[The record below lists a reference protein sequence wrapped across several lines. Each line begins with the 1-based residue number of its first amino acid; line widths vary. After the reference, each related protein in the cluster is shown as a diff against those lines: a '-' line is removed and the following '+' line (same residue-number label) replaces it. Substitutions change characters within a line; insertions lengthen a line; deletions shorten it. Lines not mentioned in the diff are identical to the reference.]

1 MSVFVETCISN
12 FSSISDDDVDD
23 DVDDDDDDD
32 RTVFSLAG

>member
-23 DVDDDDDDD
+23 DDDDD